1 METLIPKDLQIA
13 AGQVTLAGDLYA
25 PPAARGLVL
34 FAHGSGSSRKSPRNI
49 QVARALQEAGLATLL
64 FDLLTPEEE
73 RVDMYTR
80 EHRFNIGL
88 LTQRLYD
95 ATLWVDSQAALR
107 RLALGYFGASTGSAA
122 ALAAAARL
130 GPRVAAVVSRGGRP
144 DLVPAAT
151 LARVTAAVLLIV
163 GSRDGE
169 VLELNRQAYQ
179 CVVGEKHLAVV
190 AGATHLFEEPGAL
203 NNVARLAAAWF
214 GEHLHARQG
223 VV

>member
-1 METLIPKDLQIA
+1 METLTPKDVRIA
-13 AGQVTLAGDLYA
+13 AGPVTLAGDLCA
-25 PPAARGLVL
+25 PPAAPGLVL

-49 QVARALQEAGLATLL
+49 QVALALQEAGLATLL

-73 RVDMYTR
+73 HIDMYTR
-80 EHRFNIGL
+80 EHRFNVHL
-88 LTQRLYD
+88 LTQRLHD
-95 ATLWVDSQAALR
+95 ASLWVDRQAALH
-107 RLALGYFGASTGSAA
+107 RLPLGYFGASTGSAA
-122 ALAAAARL
+122 ALAAAAQL

-151 LARVTAAVLLIV
+151 LARVSAAVLLIV
-163 GSRDGE
+163 GSRDDD

-179 CVVGEKHLAVV
+179 CLAGEKHLTVV
-190 AGATHLFEEPGAL
+190 AGATHLFEEPGTL

-214 GEHLHARQG
+214 GEHLHARRR